1 MGASSNDY
9 VTASERGNYPSPAGL
24 PQNREAILGEVQK
37 GVQCGAT
44 AASLGMTLSRLRHC
58 DPTIGGVAVYCK
70 AEGEIPRFARNDINR
85 FTSPRA
91 SAASVAVS
99 RKAVA
104 KAVRGESIYLLGVF
118 APLRWG
124 YPLPLKHDLNAKTP
138 GRKGFVLKAAWRS
151 PARPLRRLGGR
162 FPPALYRTQC
172 GRFPPALHQTQCGA
186 SVALLGMTFIMVLC
200 GAGVTS
206 LGVTA
211 EHRFHS
217 LSNF

>member
-1 MGASSNDY
+1 MTRPQA
-9 VTASERGNYPSPAGL
+9 AWQSPTRLLQRLNGRFL
-24 PQNREAILGEVQK
+24 
-37 GVQCGAT
+37 
-44 AASLGMTLSRLRHC
+44 ASLGMTLSRLRHC

-162 FPPALYRTQC
+162 FPPAL
-172 GRFPPALHQTQCGA
+172 HQTQCGA
-186 SVALLGMTFIMVLC
+186 SVASLGMTFIMVLC